1 MSDLFKGF
9 FRDKPGNTPRTTG
22 GAYTIDE
29 RDKVQALKDFPQSS
43 VGAPM
48 PVIFASEQ
56 TLFVLFYLELRNPNW
71 DGKSVKVVSLD
82 TSDEPIAVVRFKHAS
97 THYFGPPNDEAFGGH
112 PLAARGLKSY
122 GAFEVLSS
130 SWIRALEQMNS
141 VHPYHKP
148 EHFADCRHFIL
159 TFHDTIF
166 ECIAGDYSVEQPPGS
181 LRSILPELVASL

>member
-1 MSDLFKGF
+1 MSEMFKGF
-9 FRDKPGNTPRTTG
+9 FGSKPNKSPRITG
-22 GAYTIDE
+22 GAYTVDE
-29 RDKVQALKDFPQSS
+29 QDAVQALKGFPQSS

-56 TLFVLFYLELRNPNW
+56 SLFVVFYLELRDPNW

-82 TSDEPIAVVRFKHAS
+82 TNDEPIAVVRFKRAS

-112 PLAARGLKSY
+112 PLAARGLKPY

-130 SWIRALEQMNS
+130 SWIRALERMNS

-148 EHFADCRHFIL
+148 EHFANRRHFIL

-166 ECIAGDYSVEQPPGS
+166 ECVANEYSIEQPSGS
-181 LRSILPELVASL
+181 LRSILPEIIASL